1 MGGAQ
6 ITNPA
11 LNFKATLA
19 DPQNMILF
27 GDKNAGKSMG
37 EGDLHPVSPNN
48 SYPAPLSIP
57 ALAKRKLDVI
67 LPHLTHSVPSGNIQ
81 MSLCLLNPSPRPL
94 PPNA

>member
-27 GDKNAGKSMG
+27 GDKNAGKLMG
-37 EGDLHPVSPNN
+37 EGDLYPVSLNN

-57 ALAKRKLDVI
+57 TLDKRKKGGVI
-67 LPHLTHSVPSGNIQ
+67 LPRLTHSVPSGQ
-81 MSLCLLNPSPRPL
+81 SSDEPQ
-94 PPNA
+94 PP